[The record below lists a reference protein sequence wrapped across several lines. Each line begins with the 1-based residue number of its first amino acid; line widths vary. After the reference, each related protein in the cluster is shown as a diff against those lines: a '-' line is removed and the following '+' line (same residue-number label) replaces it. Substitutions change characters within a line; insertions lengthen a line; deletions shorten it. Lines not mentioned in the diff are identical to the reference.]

1 MRQKILIFVLCCF
14 QLLSCK
20 KNEVKIELPD
30 STIDAIFTITRDG
43 EYIGQK
49 VNFISSET
57 NEVVHKWGFGDST
70 ISYDTNPNHLYLDSG
85 IHIIKHTVYNY
96 RGDSI
101 SFFDSV
107 NINMLKI
114 KSIKIH
120 CSEDTISYPYEN
132 NRIIFNSNKIE
143 YIYSSS
149 NSYSTFYKD
158 SLSNFYFNE
167 NQNIIFT
174 KNTNYEFMYGEFF
187 WMEGEILFS
196 YNGFL
201 NPYNENILNTMEYR
215 VADFTSNFEM
225 VIKFENT
232 H

>member
-1 MRQKILIFVLCCF
+1 MRQKILIFVLCSF

-20 KNEVKIELPD
+20 ENEVIDLPN
-30 STIDAIFTITRDG
+30 SAIDATFSITKSDD
-43 EYIGQK
+43 YIGQ
-49 VNFISSET
+49 NIDFSSTES
-57 NEVVHKWGFGDST
+57 NSVVHAWDFGDST
-70 ISYDTNPNHLYLDSG
+70 FSDEINPSHSYLDSG